1 MKKKISIFLSLLI
14 FCSIFMLPASSTNQ
28 KELTV
33 VFSHDLHSYID
44 TREYESDGKT
54 VQVGGFAKIKTII
67 DDEKSKNKNTL
78 VVDGG
83 DFSMGTLFQTV
94 YSEAAIELRMLGQLG
109 YDATTFG
116 NHEFDY
122 SSQGLAK
129 MLTVAKNSNDP
140 LPAIVSNNIDW
151 NNSSGE
157 HAIDLKKAMDNYG
170 VSDYTIVKKGNV
182 KIAIFGGLG
191 YDAIDCAPNSGV
203 SFSDFIEKAKE
214 TVNKIEKEENPDIIV
229 CLSHSGISD
238 NPKKSEDELLAK
250 AVPQIDVIVSGHTH
264 STLEKPI
271 VVGTTIIGCCGE
283 YGQNMGKIDLKQ
295 NGDGTWALKEYKLL
309 SVDNKVKSDEDFL
322 GKIEEY
328 RTLVDDFLKTYG
340 FDNYSQVIAN
350 SPYDYP
356 DIRVMNDNHIDQALG
371 NLISDSFIY
380 AVKQAEGE
388 NYVPVDVALVP
399 VGVVR
404 SNFTKGPITISNAYE
419 VMSLG
424 IGPDGIPGYPLASIY
439 LTGKELKTTAEVDAS
454 ITPLMSAAQ
463 LYCSG
468 LQYTFNPNRII
479 LNRVTDVKL
488 KTEKGEL
495 KKLED
500 DKLYRVVGDIYS
512 AQMLGAVMEQSK
524 GILSIVP
531 KDEKGNP
538 IKDFNKIVVYNEK
551 GKEVKAWYAFAS
563 YLQSFDEVD
572 GVPTIP
578 AKYSKTEHRKTVD
591 DSKNIINLVKNP
603 NKIFFAVLA
612 VVIIFI
618 AIVALVVVLIVKK
631 VRKKTKKEN

>member
-1 MKKKISIFLSLLI
+1 MKKKLSIFLSLLI
-14 FCSIFMLPASSTNQ
+14 FCSIFILPASSANQ

-44 TREYESDGKT
+44 TREYKSDGKT
-54 VQVGGFAKIKTII
+54 VEVGGFAKIKTII
-67 DDEKSKNKNTL
+67 DDVKSKSKNTL

-94 YSEAAIELRMLGQLG
+94 FSEAAIELRMLGQLG
-109 YDATTFG
+109 FDATTFG

-129 MLTVAKNSNDP
+129 MLTVAKESNDP
-140 LPAIVSNNIDW
+140 LPAIVSTNIDW
-151 NNSSGE
+151 NNSSDE

-170 VSDYTIVKKGNV
+170 VNDYTIVTKGNV
-182 KIAIFGGLG
+182 KIAIFGGMG
-191 YDAIDCAPNSGV
+191 IDSIACAPNSGV
-203 SFSDFIEKAKE
+203 SFNDFVETAKE
-214 TVNKIEKEENPDIIV
+214 TVSKIEKEENPDIIV

-238 NPKKSEDELLAK
+238 DSKKSEDELLAK

-264 STLEKPI
+264 SKLEKPI
-271 VVGTTIIGCCGE
+271 VVGKTIIGCCGE

-295 NGDGTWALKEYKLL
+295 NGDGTWDLKDYKLIP
-309 SVDNKVKSDEDFL
+309 VDNKIKADEEFL
-322 GKIEEY
+322 GKVEEY
-328 RTLVDDFLKTYG
+328 RTLVDEFLKGYG
-340 FDNYSQVIAN
+340 FENYSQVIAN

-356 DIRVMNDNHIDQALG
+356 DIRVMNENHVDQALG

-380 AVKQAEGE
+380 SVKQAEGE

-404 SNFTKGPITISNAYE
+404 SNIAKGPITISNAYE
-419 VMSLG
+419 VLSLG
-424 IGPDGIPGYPLASIY
+424 IGPDGVPGYPLASIY

-495 KKLED
+495 KQLED
-500 DKLYRVVGDIYS
+500 DKLYRVVGDLYS
-512 AQMLGAVMEQSK
+512 AQMLGAVMDQSK
-524 GILSIVP
+524 GILSIIP
-531 KDEKGNP
+531 KDAKGNP
-538 IKDFNKIVVYNEK
+538 IKDFNKIVIYDQK
-551 GKEVKAWYAFAS
+551 GSEVKAWYAFAS

-578 AKYSKTEHRKTVD
+578 AKYSKAENRKVVD
-591 DSKNIINLVKNP
+591 DSKNIIKLVKNP

-612 VVIIFI
+612 IIILFI
-618 AIVALVVVLIVKK
+618 AIVTVVVVFIVKK
-631 VRKKTKKEN
+631 VRTKKKKND